1 MVYLLIAWW
10 ISMAEFVRTWP
21 WQPGWIRPLWP
32 ACSWDRRGWWVV
44 DKKRVAWCF
53 QWCFQWVK
61 YGDWTMNYGCFLG
74 FKHEFHGWTIKMEIR
89 SMNMV
94 LLQCIYC
101 IYIYIMCVWEYWH
114 MIWDIW
120 PTWTNHTISRRV
132 WKWWENHSWQWC
144 ISIGKCM
151 IHHYGHIG
159 LLDYWMFCFFF
170 HTYWTIRLGEWT
182 SSHLPAACG
191 EFKAMMILA
200 YPSGD
205 WRGWWI
211 TTTWWREKQDKA
223 KPLLEAWWS
232 SLVESNP
239 HPTDGW
245 KTGEVTHWLLGG

>member
-101 IYIYIMCVWEYWH
+101 IYIYTLCVCEN
-114 MIWDIW
+114 IDIW
-120 PTWTNHTISRRV
+120 YGIYDQHEPIIRYRGVS
-132 WKWWENHSWQWC
+132 ENG
-144 ISIGKCM
+144 GKTT
-151 IHHYGHIG
+151 HGNG
-159 LLDYWMFCFFF
+159 VFQ
-170 HTYWTIRLGEWT
+170 LGNAW
-182 SSHLPAACG
+182 
-191 EFKAMMILA
+191 F
-200 YPSGD
+200 
-205 WRGWWI
+205 
-211 TTTWWREKQDKA
+211 TTMDI
-223 KPLLEAWWS
+223 
-232 SLVESNP
+232 
-239 HPTDGW
+239 
-245 KTGEVTHWLLGG
+245 